1 MGVFILKFQG
11 NPWRVLIWG
20 NGVQNETYSG
30 DQGDRAGW
38 QILEGV
44 GRPSQQR
51 RSSVRSQERP
61 HLHAQATATCHR
73 PTDTHRELSTWEHP
87 GHAPQSSRAALN
99 IQTDWPHSRTLG
111 LARTHDLRT

>member
-30 DQGDRAGW
+30 GQGDRAGW

-44 GRPSQQR
+44 GRP
-51 RSSVRSQERP
+51 QERP

-87 GHAPQSSRAALN
+87 GHDASVQRAALN
-99 IQTDWPHSRTLG
+99 IQMGRPHSRTLG
-111 LARTHDLRT
+111 LARAHALRT

>member
-20 NGVQNETYSG
+20 NGVQNEPYSG
-30 DQGDRAGW
+30 GQGDGAGW

-51 RSSVRSQERP
+51 RSSGRYQERP
-61 HLHAQATATCHR
+61 RLHAQATATCHR
-73 PTDTHRELSTWEHP
+73 PRHP
-87 GHAPQSSRAALN
+87 QRAVHKGAPR
-99 IQTDWPHSRTLG
+99 P
-111 LARTHDLRT
+111 